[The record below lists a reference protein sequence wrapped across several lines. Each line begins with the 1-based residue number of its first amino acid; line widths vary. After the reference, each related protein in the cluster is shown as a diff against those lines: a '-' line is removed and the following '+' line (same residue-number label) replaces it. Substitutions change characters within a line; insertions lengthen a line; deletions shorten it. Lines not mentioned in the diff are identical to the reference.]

1 MANVL
6 IVGANQGIGYY
17 LVEKLL
23 ELGNTV
29 TVLDIQIHAIEK
41 LKETYQKTL
50 LPIIADARSLSG
62 IENGV
67 LQAIQNF
74 GDIDIAIHNA
84 CLCTFESEH
93 DTDYEIYQNVMD
105 VNYFG
110 ALRLTKTVLPHM
122 RKAKRGRI
130 IFTSSGVG
138 VTGFVNISP
147 YAASKGAIESL
158 AKCLQIE
165 NEEYGITFH
174 LFHPPLTDTKS
185 ASGISVPKEFM
196 AKAKEVGYGLANRVW
211 SKRFVICHS
220 ALQTA
225 QTKFSYKHPLFIGKM
240 MTRAAK
246 RAIESDKSEERNK
259 KI

>member
-1 MANVL
+1 MANILV
-6 IVGANQGIGYY
+6 IGANQGIGYY
-17 LVEKLL
+17 LVERLL
-23 ELGNTV
+23 ELGNMV
-29 TVLDIQIHAIEK
+29 TVLDIQIHRIEM
-41 LKETYQKTL
+41 LKEKHQNTL
-50 LPIIADARSLSG
+50 LPIIADARSFSS

-93 DTDYEIYQNVMD
+93 DTDFEIYQKVMD

-122 RKAKRGRI
+122 RKAKKGRI

-138 VTGFVNISP
+138 VTGFANISP

-196 AKAKEVGYGLANRVW
+196 AKAKEVGYGLANHIW
-211 SKRFVICHS
+211 LKRFVICHS
-220 ALQTA
+220 AIQTA
-225 QTKFSYKHPLFIGKM
+225 QMKFSYRHPLFIGEM
-240 MTRAAK
+240 MTKATK
-246 RAIESDKSEERNK
+246 RAIESEKSEDEQ
-259 KI
+259 